1 MSLRELLEMESLPA
15 SCTIGD
21 WLRRM
26 REDTTGLSGLGKVN
40 HHLVKQVILKDQRN
54 GYTLD
59 VDASIIASE
68 KEQAKVTYKG
78 EKGYQPQMGFLSE
91 AGLIIT
97 GFLVLSEG
105 AIFSFD
111 QKLASEWLGMWLKV
125 IHYAAF
131 SEQRW

>member
-1 MSLRELLEMESLPA
+1 
-15 SCTIGD
+15 
-21 WLRRM
+21 
-26 REDTTGLSGLGKVN
+26 VN
-40 HHLVKQVILKDQRN
+40 HHLVREVILKNQRN

-97 GFLVLSEG
+97 GFPALSKG

-111 QKLASEWLGMWLKV
+111 QKLASGWLGMWLEV
-125 IHYAAF
+125 TYYAGF
-131 SEQRW
+131 REQRR

>member
-1 MSLRELLEMESLPA
+1 
-15 SCTIGD
+15 
-21 WLRRM
+21 
-26 REDTTGLSGLGKVN
+26 VN
-40 HHLVKQVILKDQRN
+40 HHLVKQVILKDSRN

-111 QKLASEWLGMWLKV
+111 QKLASEWLGMWLEV

-131 SEQRW
+131 PEQRW